1 MIHTME
7 LSKMVSKATFES
19 VIKLLHLPFY
29 KCCWLTTGYAER
41 GLTMIRLYKFKR
53 SEFKD
58 KPVSEDD
65 LTHYYMIAIAINTG
79 CMFGGDSHLS
89 NNILAFT
96 PDFITVIYHK
106 IFETIPCLEQG
117 KQHYNEDSQE
127 RSSWLEMNAFK
138 ARRIDFTFDFKTMHQ
153 QYLTLINRGYTL
165 PKKHYKL
172 NEYNDDNAQAVL
184 SDDEPDIVD
193 FEELMSDYNSDVN
206 SIYYKGNGLN
216 INIYQKET
224 EPKKRNLSFQ
234 SDIDYDFLRIEV
246 QAKKSKLNSL
256 VSKYGLK
263 GRELQ
268 YLITPELE
276 GYILD
281 YYVTRLTGKGIY
293 VTLKTAKNII
303 NSSDYTRA
311 KKDKLIKVIQTVS
324 DKHGIAKVLEQI
336 EDGTITDLG
345 KLSTVK
351 QYLREIHNMGI
362 NPVTISAR
370 MDVPKVTLINLS
382 GGADSSEVVLPSL
395 VDIIKAYS
403 EQTEYDREHGI
414 PVTEEDLKQIDMI

>member
-1 MIHTME
+1 
-7 LSKMVSKATFES
+7 
-19 VIKLLHLPFY
+19 
-29 KCCWLTTGYAER
+29 
-41 GLTMIRLYKFKR
+41 
-53 SEFKD
+53 
-58 KPVSEDD
+58 
-65 LTHYYMIAIAINTG
+65 
-79 CMFGGDSHLS
+79 MFGGDSHLS
-89 NNILAFT
+89 NNILTFT
-96 PDFITVIYHK
+96 SDFITAIYHK

-117 KQHYNEDSQE
+117 KQYYNEHSQE
-127 RSSWLEMNAFK
+127 RSSWLEINAFK
-138 ARRIDFTFDFKTMHQ
+138 ARRIDVPFDFKTMHQ

-172 NEYNDDNAQAVL
+172 NEYKDNNAQAVL
-184 SDDEPDIVD
+184 EDDEPDIID
-193 FEELMSDYNSDVN
+193 FEELMNDYNSDAD

-216 INIYQKET
+216 INIYQKES
-224 EPKKRNLSFQ
+224 ELKKRGLSYPT
-234 SDIDYDFLRIEV
+234 DIDYDFLRIEV
-246 QAKKSKLNSL
+246 QMKKSKLNSL

-276 GYILD
+276 GYVLD

-303 NSSDYTRA
+303 NSSDYTQA
-311 KKDKLIKVIQTVS
+311 KKDKLIKVVQAVS

-351 QYLREIHNMGI
+351 QYLRDIHNMGI

-370 MDVPKVTLINLS
+370 MNVPKVTLTNLS
-382 GGADSSEVVLPSL
+382 GGADSSEVALPSL

-403 EQTEYDREHGI
+403 EQTKYDREHGI
-414 PVTEEDLKQIDMI
+414 PITEEDLKQIDKI